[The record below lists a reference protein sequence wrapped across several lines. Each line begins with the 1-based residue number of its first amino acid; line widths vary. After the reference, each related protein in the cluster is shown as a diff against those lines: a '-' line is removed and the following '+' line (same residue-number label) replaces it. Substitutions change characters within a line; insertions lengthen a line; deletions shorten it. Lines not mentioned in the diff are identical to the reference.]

1 MLEFWNTFF
10 SSGSF
15 IPHGH
20 CYLWKPPLVWLH
32 VTSDTLTALAYYSI
46 PITLFYF
53 VNKRKDLPFNWIF
66 LLFCAF
72 IVACGTTHVMEVW
85 TLWHPTYW
93 LSGTVKA
100 STAAVSVLT
109 ALELIPVIP
118 QALALPSPAQLEKA
132 NQELQVQ
139 IAERLKAEKDLKKYQ
154 SQLEQR
160 VAERTAELN
169 ASNRQMEELLEREQ
183 QARAQAEAATI
194 EIQRYAERLTLAL
207 EAAKMGSWDWDL
219 ATDEIIWTP
228 YHEMIFGYKSGNPK
242 RSYTEWKD
250 RVHPEDLLQVEAA
263 MNTALANRQEFDCQY
278 RLLLPNGQLRWVDAF
293 GRANYDSEN
302 RPVRMVGMVIDVTDR
317 KLAEESLRQSEEM
330 TRRQLAE
337 IEAIYATAPIGL
349 CVLDTEF
356 RFVRLNEFLAQI
368 NGLPISEHLGRTIRD
383 ILPDL
388 GELQEPIF
396 KQVLESG
403 QPVLNF
409 EVHGETLAQSE
420 TERDW
425 LVNYYPLRG
434 INGQV
439 LGINI
444 TVQEIT
450 DRKLVEKE
458 LQQRAEELSQVN
470 VALAQTMTL
479 LQERNQEL
487 AQFAYVVSHDL
498 KAPLRAMANLSA
510 WIEEDFGERLPEAN
524 QHQLQLL
531 RKRVY
536 RMEALIDGLL
546 EYSRVGRTQAD
557 VETFVVEE
565 LLAEVIE
572 SLAPPETFTIEIESG
587 MPRLTTKR
595 LLLNQVFSNLISN
608 AIKHHD
614 RIDGNIRISVREREN
629 GYEFAVSDDGPGIDS
644 RYHQKIFA
652 IFQTLKSRDDQK
664 NTGVGLAIVKKIV
677 ETEGGSISVES
688 RVGYGTTFRFIWP
701 KQSIRSIKN

>member
-1 MLEFWNTFF
+1 MLEFWKTFF
-10 SSGSF
+10 SAGSF

-53 VNKRKDLPFNWIF
+53 VNKRKDLPFHGIF

-72 IVACGTTHVMEVW
+72 IVACGTTHIMEVW

-93 LSGTVKA
+93 LSGAIKA

-132 NQELQVQ
+132 NQELQIQ

-154 SQLEQR
+154 IHLEQR
-160 VAERTAELN
+160 VAERTAELK

-207 EAAKMGSWDWDL
+207 EAAKMGSWDWDII
-219 ATDEIIWTP
+219 TDEILWTP
-228 YHEMIFGYKSGNPK
+228 HHEIIFGYEPGQPK
-242 RSYTEWKD
+242 RSYQEWQS
-250 RVHPEDLLQVEAA
+250 RVHPEDLPQVEAA
-263 MNTALANRQEFDCQY
+263 MNTALTNRQELDCQY

-293 GRANYDSEN
+293 GRASYDLEG
-302 RPVRMVGMVIDVTDR
+302 RPVRMVGMVTDVTER

-330 TRRQLAE
+330 ARRQLAE

-356 RFVRLNEFLAQI
+356 RFVRLNEFLAHI
-368 NGLPISEHLGRTIRD
+368 NGLSVAEHLGRKIQE
-383 ILPDL
+383 ILPEL
-388 GELQEPIF
+388 AKLQEPMF
-396 KQVLESG
+396 EQVLQSG

-409 EVHGETLAQSE
+409 EVHGETLAESK

-434 INGQV
+434 IDGQV

-470 VALAQTMTL
+470 TALAETMSL

-498 KAPLRAMANLSA
+498 KAPLRAIANLST
-510 WIEEDFGERLPEAN
+510 WIEEDVGERLPEDN
-524 QHQLQLL
+524 QQQLQLL

-546 EYSRVGRTQAD
+546 QYSRVGRTQAN
-557 VETFVVEE
+557 VETFLVDD
-565 LLAEVIE
+565 LLAEVID
-572 SLAPPETFTIEIESG
+572 SLAPPDTFTIKIEPG
-587 MPRLTTKR
+587 MERIVTKR

-614 RIDGNIRISVREREN
+614 RSDGIVKISMREYSDC
-629 GYEFAVSDDGPGIDS
+629 YEFTVSDDGPGIDS
-644 RYHQKIFA
+644 RYHQQIFA
-652 IFQTLKSRDDQK
+652 IFQTLKSRDEQE
-664 NTGVGLAIVKKIV
+664 NTGVGLAIVKKII
-677 ETEGGSISVES
+677 ETEGGSISIES
-688 RVGYGTTFRFIWP
+688 KLGDGTIFRFVWP
-701 KQSIRSIKN
+701 KQSSED

>member
-1 MLEFWNTFF
+1 MLEFWKTFF
-10 SSGSF
+10 SADSF

-20 CYLWKPPLVWLH
+20 CYLWKPSLVWLH
-32 VTSDTLTALAYYSI
+32 VTSDTFTALAYYSI

-53 VNKRKDLPFNWIF
+53 VNKRQDLPFHWVF

-93 LSGTVKA
+93 LSGTIKA
-100 STAAVSVLT
+100 GTAAVSVLT

-139 IAERLKAEKDLKKYQ
+139 ITERLKAEKDLKKYQ
-154 SQLEQR
+154 THLEQR
-160 VAERTAELN
+160 VAERTAELK

-183 QARAQAEAATI
+183 QARARAEAATI

-207 EAAKMGSWDWDL
+207 EAAKMGSWDWEL

-228 YHEMIFGYKSGNPK
+228 YQEIIFGYEPGQPK
-242 RSYTEWKD
+242 RSYSEWKD
-250 RVHPEDLLQVEAA
+250 RVHPEDVFQVEAA
-263 MNTALANRQEFDCQY
+263 IKTALTNRQDFDCQY

-293 GRANYDSEN
+293 GRANYDAQGL
-302 RPVRMVGMVIDVTDR
+302 PVRMVGMVIDVTAR

-356 RFVRLNEFLAQI
+356 RFVRVNKFLAQI
-368 NGLPISEHLGRTIRD
+368 NGLSVSEHLGRTVRE
-383 ILPDL
+383 ILPEL
-388 GELQEPIF
+388 AELQEPIF
-396 KQVLESG
+396 RQILQSG

-409 EVHGETLAQSE
+409 EVHGETLAESE

-434 INGQV
+434 IDGQV

-450 DRKLVEKE
+450 ERKLVEKE

-470 VALAQTMTL
+470 TALAQTMTL
-479 LQERNQEL
+479 LKERNQEL
-487 AQFAYVVSHDL
+487 AEFAYVVSHDL
-498 KAPLRAMANLSA
+498 KAPLRAIANLSE
-510 WIEEDFGERLPEAN
+510 WIEEDLGEQLPETN

-536 RMEALIDGLL
+536 RMEALIEGLL
-546 EYSRVGRTQAD
+546 QYSRVGRTQAN
-557 VETFVVEE
+557 VETFLVED
-565 LLAEVIE
+565 LLAEVID
-572 SLAPPETFTIEIESG
+572 SLAPPDTFTIQIESG
-587 MPRLTTKR
+587 KSLISTKR
-595 LLLNQVFSNLISN
+595 LLLNQVFSNLIGN
-608 AIKHHD
+608 AIKHHH
-614 RIDGNIRISVREREN
+614 RSDGLVKISLVEHQN
-629 GYEFAVSDDGPGIDS
+629 YYEFAISDDGPGIDS

-652 IFQTLKSRDDQK
+652 IFQTLKSRDERE
-664 NTGVGLAIVKKIV
+664 NTGVGLAIVKKII
-677 ETEGGSISVES
+677 ETEGGSIRVES
-688 RVGYGTTFRFIWP
+688 IVGDGTTFRFIWP
-701 KQSIRSIKN
+701 KQSIKN